1 MVYYLIL
8 FEGKITALENNMV
21 FLVWQ
26 DCQKLLAL
34 HYFRLKMYSSFKK
47 NVFYIVQLRNLTFN
61 CLPMVEFYMNL

>member
-21 FLVWQ
+21 FLVWL

-34 HYFRLKMYSSFKK
+34 HYFRLKMYSS
-47 NVFYIVQLRNLTFN
+47 
-61 CLPMVEFYMNL
+61 EFYMNL